1 MGSGKSSVMNAIC
14 FGLFGT
20 FPDLQARKVKLD
32 DIIMNKPSVKNE
44 SQVIVNFTVD
54 NKKYSVM
61 RVIERD
67 KGTTYSEIREGEK
80 LLDAPNSQR
89 VTDIVEKLLKIDYE
103 LFSRAIYSEQNGLD
117 YFLRLPRGERMKRID
132 NLLMIDRFEKVRS
145 TTVTLRNKVIE
156 RKNAKES
163 VVNLD
168 NVKGLK
174 KSLEDIK
181 YSLEKLNK
189 TKNAL
194 SEELETKK
202 SKKEVIGKEIKRF
215 EEIEEKLDSLRQKK
229 NSIEGSLKELQS
241 SVDKY
246 TESLKGKKLEITKQK
261 LREIRDLVEKYR
273 EELKIKR
280 EKYGNLTKEISE
292 KETKINFI
300 KKRIEELKGKIK
312 ERSKI
317 KEEIDKITKKFG
329 EEPDQKMEKEKRNFQ
344 EIQRKITE
352 IKTKITQ
359 TNESLSKISEIEGKC
374 PTCESEI
381 SKKKKKGLI
390 KSYEERIENFTQD
403 LLENKE
409 NLEEK
414 QKKLKELEKVSRDFS
429 IYHERMKDLE
439 RIKEELKEKSTEL
452 KTYLEVLSRKK
463 ENFDKIKEKIP
474 EIEKTYENSKDRKQK
489 LQNLIEKL
497 EDFGKKKIRKK
508 HLSGELEEVKDRV
521 SNISK
526 KYKGKD
532 IKLTREEYTI
542 IVSRISE
549 LMTRIQG
556 LNDII
561 GEKTKR
567 KEEYNEELEKIEK
580 QKEEI
585 EKLEKIIKDLK
596 IFEMSLEKTQSELR
610 ENFVD
615 TVNYTMD
622 QIWSDI
628 YPYDDFISAR
638 LAIEDRDYILQVQ
651 RESGKWIEVEG
662 IVSGGERSIASLV
675 LRMAFSTVLAPQLK
689 WLVLDEPTHNL
700 DSRAIDDLSETLRT
714 KIDNF
719 ADQLFL
725 ITHEKRLENAV
736 TGNLYKLVRH
746 REKGDVTK
754 SHKIN

>member
-181 YSLEKLNK
+181 YRLEKLNK